1 MDRPLTDRFALVTG
15 ASRGVGRGI
24 AHELGLVGATV
35 YVTGRSRLGRTTD
48 GLPGTVEETAR
59 LVTEAGGRGIAVV
72 CDHTKD
78 TDVRAL
84 ADKIQEEAGRLDLL
98 VNNVWGGYEQYDARL
113 FELPVWDQPLWRWD
127 KMFATG
133 VRAHYTTS
141 RATLPLLLRSDRPLL
156 INISAGDRGRFLGDV
171 QYDVA
176 KAAVDRLSF
185 ALARRHREEGL
196 VTYTLHPGF
205 TRTERV
211 EAEYEGEEVPEG
223 ARERMQADSQSPRFV
238 GRAVVALA
246 TASHLEKESG
256 AAYRVDELGLELEFT
271 DVNGSRPEP
280 FELPTDL

>member
-1 MDRPLTDRFALVTG
+1 MERPLTDRLALVTG

-24 AHELGLVGATV
+24 AHELGAAGATV
-35 YVTGRSRLGRTTD
+35 YVTGRSRLGSTTD

-72 CDHTKD
+72 CDHSKD

-84 ADKIQEEAGRLDLL
+84 AERIREESGRLDLL
-98 VNNVWGGYEQYDARL
+98 VNNVWGGYEDYDARL
-113 FELPVWDQPLWRWD
+113 FELPVWEQPIWRWD
-127 KMFATG
+127 KMFETG

-141 RATLPLLLRSDRPLL
+141 RTMLPLLLEAPRPLI

-176 KAAVDRLSF
+176 KAAIDRLAF
-185 ALARRHREEGL
+185 ALARRHRKDGL
-196 VTYTLHPGF
+196 IAFTLHPGF

-211 EAEYEGEEVPEG
+211 ESAFQGDQVSERD
-223 ARERMQADSQSPRFV
+223 REQMRADTHSPRFV

-246 TASHLEKESG
+246 TRPDMDGDSG
-256 AAYRVDELGLELEFT
+256 AAYRVGELGRELGFT
-271 DVNGSRPEP
+271 DVDGRQPEP
-280 FELPTDL
+280 FELPPDL